1 MTSEMKATERNQ
13 RKSTDKRGNEA
24 DQQDQIAATKSYWLS
39 IDF

>member
-24 DQQDQIAATKSYWLS
+24 NQEDQTGRQ
-39 IDF
+39 